1 MTWQD
6 ALAGTPWSHDLLATL
21 RRIEALNPDLPRI
34 GDSAVRR
41 DEVIDLGQMPHLDFP
56 ASNVARFRKADQGAK
71 AQLLQKFMGMLGPM
85 GPLPLHTTEEA
96 LEWFARRDDAFCRF
110 LDIFNGRFLQL
121 FYRAFADARPGEQAV
136 RPRDDRFAVYVGAA
150 SGVGGGIWRGLDT
163 MPDLQKLAFSGLLGA
178 RTLSASRIEYLVSGV
193 FRLRAEVDQFI
204 GTTLPIGPD
213 EQTRLGRQ
221 HAQLGAGALLGA
233 QVISVDHKFR
243 LRLYAPSLEIY
254 ERFLPG
260 GQWCQRL
267 VDTLA
272 YAVGQEYDWDVE
284 LVVDEPQI
292 RPVSLGRYG
301 RLGWTG
307 WMRRPAG
314 ATGQVSTRFSPAA
327 LMTA

>member
-1 MTWQD
+1 M
-6 ALAGTPWSHDLLATL
+6 AATPWSHDLMATL
-21 RRIEALNPDLPRI
+21 RRIEVLNPDLPRL

-41 DEVIDLGQMPHLDFP
+41 DEVVDLGQIPHLDFP
-56 ASNVARFRKADQGAK
+56 ASNVARYRPATQGAK

-121 FYRAFADARPGEQAV
+121 FYRAFADARPGEQAA

-150 SGVGGGIWRGLDT
+150 AGVGGALWRGLDA
-163 MPDLQKLAFSGLLGA
+163 MPDGQKLQFAGLMGA
-178 RTLSASRIEYLVSGV
+178 RTISAARIEYLVSGV
-193 FRLRAEVDQFI
+193 FRLDAEVDQFI

-213 EQTRLGRQ
+213 ERTRLGRQ
-221 HAQLGAGALLGA
+221 HALLGAGALLGA
-233 QVISVDHKFR
+233 QIISVDHKFR
-243 LRLYAPSLEIY
+243 LRLFAPSLEAY

-260 GQWCQRL
+260 GAWCARL
-267 VDTLA
+267 VDTIA

-284 LVVDEPQI
+284 LVLAEAQV
-292 RPVSLGRYG
+292 RPVQLGRYG

-307 WMRRPAG
+307 WMRRPDLG
-314 ATGQVSTRFSPAA
+314 PGRVSARFSPAA
-327 LMTA
+327 LMTV